1 MKNKQ
6 NKEVLL
12 KKILKKVKPDLK
24 VKNSIIVAIKQ
35 NKETEKNKN
44 VYDPGK
50 NKKAIK
56 PGSVLPF
63 RFLLILLKFEFGFKL
78 NSCS

>member
-24 VKNSIIVAIKQ
+24 VKNS
-35 NKETEKNKN
+35 KN
-44 VYDPGK
+44 VSFVNDGDLDSFNIIQIILEIEK
-50 NKKAIK
+50 INKKK
-56 PGSVLPF
+56 
-63 RFLLILLKFEFGFKL
+63 
-78 NSCS
+78 N